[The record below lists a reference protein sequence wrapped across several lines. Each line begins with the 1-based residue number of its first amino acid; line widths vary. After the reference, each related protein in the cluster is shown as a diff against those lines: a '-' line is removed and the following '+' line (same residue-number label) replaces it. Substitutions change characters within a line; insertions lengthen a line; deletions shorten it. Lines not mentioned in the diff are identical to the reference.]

1 MLAGLG
7 AGLTEAIVI
16 TPFERVKVHLQ
27 AQRNKL
33 SEVHIHGV
41 CVCAHTFASLCVCKR
56 ESCKGKAVINYQ
68 ITCVRKT
75 EIHL

>member
-7 AGLTEAIVI
+7 AGLTEAVVI

-33 SEVHIHGV
+33 SEVHTWTCVVCLHIIV
-41 CVCAHTFASLCVCKR
+41 CVSYLMHVHCTCLLFQCGAH
-56 ESCKGKAVINYQ
+56 ESWIVS
-68 ITCVRKT
+68 
-75 EIHL
+75 

>member
-33 SEVHIHGV
+33 SEVHIHGA
-41 CVCAHTFASLCVCKR
+41 CVNVMFIVYVNHGR
-56 ESCKGKAVINYQ
+56 GKQ
-68 ITCVRKT
+68 
-75 EIHL
+75 